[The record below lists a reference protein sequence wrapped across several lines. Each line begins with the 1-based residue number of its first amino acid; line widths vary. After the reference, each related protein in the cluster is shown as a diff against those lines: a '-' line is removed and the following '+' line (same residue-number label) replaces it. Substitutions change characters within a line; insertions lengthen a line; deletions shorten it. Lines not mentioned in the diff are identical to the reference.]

1 MISPHKLS
9 ATRAIADFRLPIA
22 DLKNLET
29 PGFLQSGNWQSE
41 IGNNPG
47 R

>member
-9 ATRAIADFRLPIA
+9 ATRVIADFRLPIA
-22 DLKNLET
+22 DLKTLET
-29 PGFLQSGNWQSE
+29 VASFNWQSE

>member
-9 ATRAIADFRLPIA
+9 ATRVIADFRLPIA

-29 PGFLQSGNWQSE
+29 VASFNRQLANGNRQ
-41 IGNNPG
+41 
-47 R
+47 